1 MLGRALSRHSEFR
14 LVGYATT
21 SPDLLKIAAD
31 HHAQVAIV
39 RENLNDSPRSGL
51 AAIQQLAR
59 FHPETRSLLLADRL
73 EREDVVSAFQSG
85 ARGIMAYPEADFE
98 MLAKAVRQIDNG
110 QIWANSLQLQ
120 YLVETLSQIKRA
132 PVVTA
137 EAEARLSK
145 REQEVLMLLAEGYS
159 NKEIAAS
166 LRVSEHTVKNH
177 LFQDV
182 REAGR
187 IQPDGSSPGGVRISL
202 FPAARHHSIIQQKF
216 PKSARSPHF
225 VHAAIL
231 F

>member
-1 MLGRALSRHSEFR
+1 MGNLPTRIVIADSNQSGCEVLGRALSRNSEFR
-14 LVGYATT
+14 LVGYATCP
-21 SPDLLKIAAD
+21 PDLLKIAAD
-31 HHAQVAIV
+31 QHAQVAIV
-39 RENLNDSPRSGL
+39 RESLNDSPRGGL

-85 ARGIMAYPEADFE
+85 ARGIMAYPESDFE

-132 PVVTA
+132 PIVTA

-145 REQEVLMLLAEGYS
+145 REQEVLMLLAEGFS
-159 NKEIAAS
+159 NKEIASS

-177 LFQDV
+177 LFRMFEKLGV
-182 REAGR
+182 SSRMEAVLAAF
-187 IQPDGSSPGGVRISL
+187 GSASSL
-202 FPAARHHSIIQQKF
+202 PRPTVQ
-216 PKSARSPHF
+216 
-225 VHAAIL
+225 
-231 F
+231 